1 MSAQSNL
8 EPSNKLCSRAAGA
21 IGSMGTKYVVCLIW
35 GSGYLAILH
44 TYVEAPMPP
53 KLKEKLI
60 VSVQSNLEPS
70 DELCSRAIGK
80 YGDLG
85 TVAL

>member
-8 EPSNKLCSRAAGA
+8 EPSDELCSRAAGA

-44 TYVEAPMPP
+44 TYVE
-53 KLKEKLI
+53 
-60 VSVQSNLEPS
+60 PS
-70 DELCSRAIGK
+70 DELCPRAIGK

>member
-8 EPSNKLCSRAAGA
+8 EPSNELCSRAAGA

-35 GSGYLAILH
+35 GSGYLAVLH
-44 TYVEAPMPP
+44 TYVQAPMPP

-70 DELCSRAIGK
+70 NELWSRSA
-80 YGDLG
+80 G
-85 TVAL
+85 TLRDMGTK